1 MKRATV
7 SGMSIVR
14 GDTWA
19 CVASLRSLLL
29 LHFLTGRGSDRDLD
43 DCAWEPERACAAAA
57 AAADARGARRRPRFL
72 LRQRDG
78 LGREAVVAAR

>member
-1 MKRATV
+1 MKWATV

-14 GDTWA
+14 GDTWT

-29 LHFLTGRGSDRDLD
+29 LHFLTGRGSDCDLD

-57 AAADARGARRRPRFL
+57 AAAAARGAHRPPRFL
-72 LRQRDG
+72 LRQRG
-78 LGREAVVAAR
+78 GVGCEAVVAAR